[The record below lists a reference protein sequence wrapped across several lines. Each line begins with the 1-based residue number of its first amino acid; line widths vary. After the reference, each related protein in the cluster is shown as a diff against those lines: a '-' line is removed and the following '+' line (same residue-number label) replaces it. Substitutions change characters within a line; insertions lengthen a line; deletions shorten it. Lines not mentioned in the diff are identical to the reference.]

1 MRLTRA
7 NDLETSVV
15 CRYLIMLVL
24 ASFAGACGGGGKGG
38 SCEDLGN
45 HVLAQL
51 EKERKEQKEL
61 PADQEKIA
69 EATARPYV
77 DRLVAECRDQEWPE
91 ELRTCFLEA
100 STQEDFNR
108 CQSLA
113 AGEGDAPTPVDPG
126 AGADEKPDDD
136 E

>member
-7 NDLETSVV
+7 NDLETSFVR
-15 CRYLIMLVL
+15 RYLIMLVL

-77 DRLVAECRDQEWPE
+77 DRLVAECRDREWPS

-108 CQSLA
+108 CQTMA
-113 AGEGDAPTPVDPG
+113 ATHGDTPTP
-126 AGADEKPDDD
+126 AAPDDGPD
-136 E
+136 DGK

>member
-1 MRLTRA
+1 
-7 NDLETSVV
+7 
-15 CRYLIMLVL
+15 MLALVF
-24 ASFAGACGGGGKGG
+24 ACSAGACGGGGEGNR
-38 SCEDLGN
+38 CEDLGN

-77 DRLVAECRDQEWPE
+77 DRLVAECRDKEWSE
-91 ELRTCFLEA
+91 QLRTCFLDA

-108 CQSLA
+108 CQALA
-113 AGEGDAPTPVDPG
+113 ADEGDAPSPAADDTG
-126 AGADEKPDDD
+126 AADDGK
-136 E
+136 

>member
-1 MRLTRA
+1 MRR
-7 NDLETSVV
+7 SH
-15 CRYLIMLVL
+15 LIVAIVI
-24 ASFAGACGGGGKGG
+24 ASLAGACGGGKGQ

-77 DRLVAECRDQEWPE
+77 DRLVAECRDKEWSE
-91 ELRTCFLEA
+91 ELRTCFLGA

-108 CQSLA
+108 CQGLVANESGA
-113 AGEGDAPTPVDPG
+113 AEPG
-126 AGADEKPDDD
+126 ADDDPDDD
-136 E
+136 PAEPTK